1 MSSEKLHIS
10 ISCPPKKTTETGK
23 NRKQK
28 KTTVF
33 DDNDVTEEDNT
44 FNKENIQINDEDDN
58 NIESNPSTKK
68 KKKKKQK
75 KKSSIQGMNINSFN
89 IDDDEE
95 EKNDEISKFKRQKS
109 KSQVYGEYSE
119 NEENNNE
126 EVTKKKKKK
135 KKKIEKNNTEENLE
149 EENVEEIKPKK
160 KVKKKK
166 KKLEESEEN
175 NKEENIEE
183 ENDEE
188 IKPKKK
194 TKKKKKKSEENE
206 ENNIEENIEEEND
219 EDIKPKK
226 KVKKKK
232 KKSEEKEENNIE
244 ENIEEENYEQT
255 KPKKKKKKK
264 TIDEEE
270 KNQNEDEENNLVD
283 QEEEKPK
290 KKKKKKKKNIED
302 EEENKIEE
310 NNEIENE
317 EEIPKTKKKKKIT
330 KKNSDNNEEI
340 MNEQNE
346 EEIEEKKNEIKEE
359 NEDNKINT
367 NNSSKKSLSNSIFID
382 TKKKLG
388 HIFFTKKRKNKN
400 NDYIET
406 DGPSVTEST
415 VKEKNVVE
423 FLEKAK
429 GIKYKGYNYI
439 IKEED
444 YFERK
449 GVIMRTILN
458 SEDAA
463 IKKCEEI
470 SNKIKDGDKWIDPDF
485 GEQEK
490 NSQKNKESL
499 YGDGPIP
506 AGNPRDTNIKWYPL
520 SEISDY
526 AQFFSDG
533 VESNDVIQG
542 CLGDCWFISAL
553 SVIATK
559 DYLLRGEFSESILSD
574 KKIDEEENVMLS
586 TGIYPPIFHSFR
598 KKGIFCFRFFKNFKW
613 RYVLVDSRLPCLRV
627 YNNQTPALLY
637 GQCRARNEFWV
648 PLIEKAYAKLH
659 GSYRALVSGFIDD
672 GLVDLTGLTS
682 KKMVIETEK
691 LKTRQKID
699 ELWDILLK
707 NSELYFSQN
716 KQKSSEGKI
725 ISAKFYTRNKTMM
738 GCSVEAK
745 GNTVEMEVILHNRH
759 TGILAGHA
767 YSILDVFEIPKPRG
781 TKRKTSRLLRIR
793 NPWGRKEWNGKWSDD
808 SVETKK
814 NKERIEEKLNEKYK
828 ETNEKINLSQE
839 DGTFLMCFSDF
850 RQIFNKLFICK
861 NFPPTFIGLRIF
873 GKWTKNESGG
883 LPVNSKQEKT
893 FYSNPQIYLQRK
905 VDGLVSVSLLQND
918 GRLVEPNFP
927 YPQTINKV
935 CLLIFRVNSKNK
947 VSNLNNLIEK
957 TLIVSRRDSILELNM
972 AKGSYIIIPSTFDY
986 GKTGDYCLE
995 FHFEDE
1001 LKNDEINGVN
1011 RIDCLKNSYIEK
1023 LGGESVNWEIISE
1036 FISSQAKSSTSNKE
1050 QFIIQ
1055 KFKEIIKDEDDF
1067 EYSTGQKM
1075 GGFKN
1080 GNKDDDED
1088 FDYI

>member
-1 MSSEKLHIS
+1 MFGENKEAK
-10 ISCPPKKTTETGK
+10 ISCPPKKTVDATK
-23 NRKQK
+23 RKK
-28 KTTVF
+28 ANKTTVF
-33 DDNDVTEEDNT
+33 DDNDVTEGDITNNKEKDNEEDN
-44 FNKENIQINDEDDN
+44 NDID
-58 NIESNPSTKK
+58 IGIITKK
-68 KKKKKQK
+68 KKKKKK
-75 KKSSIQGMNINSFN
+75 KKTEIASNGRRIN

-95 EKNDEISKFKRQKS
+95 EKNDEKAKTE
-109 KSQVYGEYSE
+109 VNEDLE
-119 NEENNNE
+119 NEENDNE
-126 EVTKKKKKK
+126 EIITIKKKKKK
-135 KKKIEKNNTEENLE
+135 KKKKKNEEDEENDGDG
-149 EENVEEIKPKK
+149 
-160 KVKKKK
+160 
-166 KKLEESEEN
+166 
-175 NKEENIEE
+175 NKEE

-194 TKKKKKKSEENE
+194 
-206 ENNIEENIEEEND
+206 
-219 EDIKPKK
+219 
-226 KVKKKK
+226 
-232 KKSEEKEENNIE
+232 
-244 ENIEEENYEQT
+244 
-255 KPKKKKKKK
+255 KKKKKKK
-264 TIDEEE
+264 TNNEEE
-270 KNQNEDEENNLVD
+270 KNQNEDDEENKITEKEEEIPRKTKKKKRKND
-283 QEEEKPK
+283 NEEEEQKQNEDNRENNIIEQEEEIPK
-290 KKKKKKKKNIED
+290 KNKKKKKKNNK
-302 EEENKIEE
+302 EEEQED
-310 NNEIENE
+310 NNRIVDYNIMENE
-317 EEIPKTKKKKKIT
+317 KEITKRKTKNKTTKKVKKDNDNEEIPREQ
-330 KKNSDNNEEI
+330 NNNEEK
-340 MNEQNE
+340 
-346 EEIEEKKNEIKEE
+346 EEKEGEINEE
-359 NEDNKINT
+359 NEINKIDS
-367 NNSSKKSLSNSIFID
+367 NNSLKKSINSSVFNE

-388 HIFFTKKRKNKN
+388 HIFFTKKKKKDN
-400 NDYIET
+400 YYLET
-406 DGPSVTEST
+406 ETQIGTEST
-415 VKEKNVVE
+415 VKKEKNVVE

-429 GIKYKGYNYI
+429 GINYKGYNYR
-439 IKEED
+439 IKNDD

-449 GVIMRTILN
+449 GEIINTILN

-463 IKKCEEI
+463 IKKCEELSI
-470 SNKIKDGDKWIDPDF
+470 QIKDGDKWIDPDF

-490 NSQKNKESL
+490 NSKKNKESL
-499 YGDGPIP
+499 YGDSPVP
-506 AGNPRDTNIKWYPL
+506 AGSPKDTNIKWYPL

-559 DYLLRGEFSESILSD
+559 DYLLRGEFSDDILSD

-627 YNNQTPALLY
+627 YNNQTPTLLY

-691 LKTRQKID
+691 LKTKQKVD
-699 ELWDILLK
+699 ELWDILLN
-707 NSELYFSQN
+707 NSTLYF
-716 KQKSSEGKI
+716 KQDKQRTNEGKI
-725 ISAKFYTRNKTMM
+725 ISAKFFTRNKTMM

-745 GNTVEMEVILHNRH
+745 GNTVEMEVVLHNRH

-781 TKRKTSRLLRIR
+781 KKRKTSRLLRIR

-808 SVETKK
+808 SVETKQ
-814 NKERIEEKLNEKYK
+814 NKERIEQKLNEKYK

-861 NFPPTFIGLRIF
+861 NFPPNFIGLRIF
-873 GKWTKNESGG
+873 GKWTPDESGG

-893 FYSNPQIYLQRK
+893 FYSNPQFYLQRK
-905 VDGLVSVSLLQND
+905 IDGLVSISLLQKD

-927 YPQTINKV
+927 YPKTINKV
-935 CLLIFRVNSKNK
+935 CLLIFRVNSKSN
-947 VSNLNNLIEK
+947 VTNLNNLIDK
-957 TLIVSRRDSILELNM
+957 TLIVSRRDSILELNLT
-972 AKGSYIIIPSTFDY
+972 KGSYIIIPSTFDY

-1001 LKNDEINGVN
+1001 LVNNRINGAN

-1023 LGGESVNWEIISE
+1023 LGGNQVNWEILSE
-1036 FISSQAKSSTSNKE
+1036 FISSQAKASTSNKE

-1055 KFKEIIKDEDDF
+1055 KFKEIIKDEDDY
-1067 EYSTGQKM
+1067 EYSNNK
-1075 GGFKN
+1075 KN
-1080 GNKDDDED
+1080 GSFKKGNGDYDDED